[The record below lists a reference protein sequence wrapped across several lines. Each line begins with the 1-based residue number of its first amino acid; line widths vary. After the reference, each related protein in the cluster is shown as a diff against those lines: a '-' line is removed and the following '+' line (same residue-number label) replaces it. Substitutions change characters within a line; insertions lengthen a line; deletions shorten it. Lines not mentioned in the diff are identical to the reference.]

1 MSIISTITT
10 SCDIITVAAT
20 DQTSGASMTGD
31 IIISDSFG
39 SGTTIQKPIVFTA
52 AGVYAS
58 VSFNVPTTMKGV
70 ITIELIQSGVVQQ
83 TSAVVKHCDL
93 DCCLAKLVDE
103 LLSCS
108 CECDKCN
115 ALLLKAQKIFLLLQ
129 SAKDSAKNV
138 NGVSGGYLQDANA
151 KYTKAIELCDMGCE
165 CGC

>member
-70 ITIELIQSGVVQQ
+70 ITIELIQSVLYN
-83 TSAVVKHCDL
+83 K
-93 DCCLAKLVDE
+93 
-103 LLSCS
+103 
-108 CECDKCN
+108 
-115 ALLLKAQKIFLLLQ
+115 LLQ
-129 SAKDSAKNV
+129 
-138 NGVSGGYLQDANA
+138 
-151 KYTKAIELCDMGCE
+151 
-165 CGC
+165 